1 MNCHN
6 LCGQYKKAAMLSSFK
21 RSGTVLGR
29 WHIKPKENIS
39 LFFEKGAFKMRKRR
53 FTLLF
58 IVCYLIGMLMFPVHA
73 QTAEGT
79 YGDNIKWHFDEA
91 TGTLTI
97 SGTGVA
103 KGLSE
108 DSVEAYAPYRL
119 DIRHIVIEDGFTE
132 IAKSAFDH
140 FFYLES
146 IWIGDTIKIIG
157 DGAFSNNF
165 NAKRLHLGNGVT
177 TIGVDAFGTM
187 QKLEALVLPPSVQS
201 IGGEAFALS
210 GISQLTIPDGIT
222 VINGGTFRASENLS
236 RVTIPA
242 SVAEIKYAA
251 FRDCDKLTDVYFTGT
266 QAQWEAINI
275 DYTVD
280 GKGGSNTALLDATIH
295 YNHTHTWDGGKVTNP
310 ANCVKKG
317 EKTYTCTVC
326 GGVRIEDIPKLTQ
339 HTWDNGTKNADTTV
353 TYQCTTCTAKKT
365 EGTPA
370 TEPPATKPPVT
381 EPPATQ
387 PPVTQPP
394 ATEPPATKPSVTESA
409 PVATEETLAQS
420 GDGGTEATDNTTTE
434 AADEKEPTAPAN
446 DEQKTPGSFPWAAV
460 CVGAVVVLAGG
471 GAAIWFWLRN
481 KRSV

>member
-1 MNCHN
+1 M
-6 LCGQYKKAAMLSSFK
+6 
-21 RSGTVLGR
+21 GR
-29 WHIKPKENIS
+29 WYIKPKENIS
-39 LFFEKGAFKMRKRR
+39 LFIEKGAFKMRKRR
-53 FTLLF
+53 VTLLL
-58 IVCYLIGMLMFPVHA
+58 IACYLIGMLVFPVHA
-73 QTAEGT
+73 ESAEGV

-103 KGLSE
+103 TGLMEGSAE
-108 DSVEAYAPYRL
+108 GYEPYRL
-119 DIRHIVIEDGFTE
+119 RIRHIVIEDGFTE
-132 IAKSAFDH
+132 IAKSAFRH

-146 IWIGDTIKIIG
+146 ISIGDTVKIIG
-157 DGAFSNNF
+157 ERSFDMNRNV
-165 NAKRLHLGNGVT
+165 KRLRLGTGVT
-177 TIGVDAFGTM
+177 TIGEGAFDY
-187 QKLEALVLPPSVQS
+187 LESLEELILPPSVRN
-201 IGGEAFALS
+201 IGVEAFALS

-222 VINGGTFRASENLS
+222 VINGGTFRANENLS

-242 SVAEIKYAA
+242 SVTEIKYAA

-317 EKTYTCTVC
+317 EKAYTCTVC

-381 EPPATQ
+381 EPPATK
-387 PPVTQPP
+387 PPVTEPP
-394 ATEPPATKPSVTESA
+394 VTEPPATESA
-409 PVATEETLAQS
+409 PTATEETLTQS
-420 GDGGTEATDNTTTE
+420 GDSGTEATGNTTTE
-434 AADEKEPTAPAN
+434 AADEKEPTASAN
-446 DEQKTPGSFPWAAV
+446 DEQKTPGTFPWAVVCISAAV
-460 CVGAVVVLAGG
+460 ILGGG